1 MITGPVTV
9 GELLW
14 YSCNGA
20 TVKPLEVASAERQT
34 DTIIVRT
41 PEKLEKPPW
50 HCWEGY
56 LFRDK
61 KEAYQ
66 QACKFCEDAI
76 DTNNWRIGEL
86 QKQNRM
92 IRRQLERL
100 KKEAKH

>member
-14 YSCNGA
+14 YSHNGA
-20 TVKPLEVASAERQT
+20 TVKSLEVASAERQT
-34 DTIIVRT
+34 DLIRVRT
-41 PEKLEKPPW
+41 PEKPEKPPW

-66 QACKFCEDAI
+66 RACKFCEDAI
-76 DTNNWRIGEL
+76 DINNWRIEEL

-92 IRRQLERL
+92 IRKQLERL